1 MCLNRLLLSSLCE
14 SRRKTPALVT
24 GRADAV
30 PDFLRG
36 QPKAHALEERGI
48 VERIAQEGL
57 AIWIPLV
64 VKRHDDDQRA
74 LVRDSTLHE
83 ACAFIEFMVGQMLK
97 NSAGVDG
104 VKAGETGE

>member
-1 MCLNRLLLSSLCE
+1 M
-14 SRRKTPALVT
+14 
-24 GRADAV
+24 
-30 PDFLRG
+30 
-36 QPKAHALEERGI
+36 
-48 VERIAQEGL
+48 
-57 AIWIPLV
+57 